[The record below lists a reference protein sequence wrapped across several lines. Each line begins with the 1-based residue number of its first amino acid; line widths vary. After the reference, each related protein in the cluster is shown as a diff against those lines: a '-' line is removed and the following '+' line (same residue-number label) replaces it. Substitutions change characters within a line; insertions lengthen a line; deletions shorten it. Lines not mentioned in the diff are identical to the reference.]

1 MSIIGT
7 FTKSGDTFTGTIKTL
22 AFKFKAKLVPSEGGS
37 DQAPDY
43 RIYSDDAEI
52 GAGWKKKKSDTR
64 EYISLKL
71 DDPSFAQPIFASL
84 FPGDDPDTFNC
95 LWSRP
100 RNNG

>member
-7 FTKSGDTFTGTIKTL
+7 FIKSGDTFTGTVRTL
-22 AFKFKAKLVPSEGGS
+22 VFNFKAKLVPTGASS

-43 RIYSDDAEI
+43 RVYSGDVEI
-52 GAGWKKKKSDTR
+52 GAGWKKKSDAR

-71 DDPSFAQPIFASL
+71 DDPSLTNPIFASL
-84 FPGDDPDTFNC
+84 FAGDDPDVFNL

-100 RNNG
+100 RSNG